1 MKRADA
7 VAAADLTLLLARRRA
22 AQAATDPEMIPGAA
36 EALAVA
42 HGLYEAAGLGRR
54 ADVVARLVRR
64 LVRRW
69 ADHAATAS
77 RRRRSR

>member
-1 MKRADA
+1 MKRADGI
-7 VAAADLTLLLARRRA
+7 AAADLALRVGRRRA
-22 AQAATDPEMIPGAA
+22 SQAATDPEMVAGAA

-42 HGLYEAAGLGRR
+42 HWLYVAAGLGRR

-77 RRRRSR
+77 SRRRSR

>member
-1 MKRADA
+1 MNRADTI
-7 VAAADLTLLLARRRA
+7 AAADLSLLVGRRRA
-22 AQAATDPEMIPGAA
+22 SQAATDPEMVAGAA

-42 HGLYEAAGLGRR
+42 HGHYVAAGLGRR
-54 ADVVARLVRR
+54 ADVLVRLARR

-69 ADHAATAS
+69 ADHAATAP

>member
-1 MKRADA
+1 MKRADTI
-7 VAAADLTLLLARRRA
+7 AAADLTLLLARRRA
-22 AQAATDPEMIPGAA
+22 AQAATDPEMVAGAA

-42 HGLYEAAGLGRR
+42 HGHSVAAGLGRR
-54 ADVVARLVRR
+54 ADVLVRLARR